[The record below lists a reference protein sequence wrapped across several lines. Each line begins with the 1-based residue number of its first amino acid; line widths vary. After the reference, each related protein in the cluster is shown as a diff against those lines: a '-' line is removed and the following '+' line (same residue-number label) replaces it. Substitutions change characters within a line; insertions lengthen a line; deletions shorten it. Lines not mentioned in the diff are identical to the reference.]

1 MKQEKLIE
9 MIELGYGLEDRLV
22 TCGGIY
28 EKHRQEILAKI
39 YDIEKKK
46 TLIDIIRRRSYNA
59 SLKFIDCL
67 KCKQIKQQHVAHLLL
82 ESKGYFINIFL
93 FVQIAVYVISRK
105 LIKTNFCGIQ
115 TLGLIYIIYVDS

>member
-28 EKHRQEILAKI
+28 EKHRQEILAKN

-46 TLIDIIRRRSYNA
+46 TLIDIIRRKSYNDF
-59 SLKFIDCL
+59 LKFIDCL
-67 KCKQIKQQHVAHLLL
+67 RCKRIKQHHVAHLLL

-93 FVQIAVYVISRK
+93 FIQIAVYVIGRK
-105 LIKTNFCGIQ
+105 LIRTYFCDIQ
-115 TLGLIYIIYVDS
+115 TLDLIYIIYC